1 MNSEVLSNFCNRVDT
16 WQHRQDW
23 WPGKRE
29 GRAVTEKEVRR
40 KTGNAARLLP
50 LRMHNLGNSQ
60 QCSAGKRD
68 TWLSFVRHSSLV
80 RSTPKNCYLLL
91 HELKRSSPCCWF
103 RELSSSHGLCRMA
116 CVKYCIGES
125 SPTFS
130 LHNSLNIHLKNTQTT
145 QYKWWMKNSVCN
157 SLPCNTD

>member
-116 CVKYCIGES
+116 CVKYCILYWGIQ
-125 SPTFS
+125 PYLLPAHFFKHTFNKHTNHTVQIVNEEFCMQQ
-130 LHNSLNIHLKNTQTT
+130 LAL
-145 QYKWWMKNSVCN
+145 
-157 SLPCNTD
+157 